1 MGTIRKWSLTLVR
14 KYKPSAKT
22 INVATFYFGRD
33 LDELS
38 PTWRAMPMGRMLGIS
53 NEESGEGAESEGE
66 CRKLPEGLISLL
78 DSAGLTDTAMES
90 GFHVEMTNVKPGHD
104 PSWSKFVMLAEGT
117 ARRPNFFGRKM
128 DTIRISYVESGTENT
143 MEFVPLSPDPMP
155 HCIWARVTE
164 LPDATLAGIIAEGML
179 SGPHSEQTTL
189 DEFMDLGFEDK
200 ISRARGLVLPG
211 PDWDGCC

>member
-38 PTWRAMPMGRMLGIS
+38 PEWRSMPMGRMLGIS

-128 DTIRISYVESGTENT
+128 DTIRISYVESGTGNT

-189 DEFMDLGFEDK
+189 DEFMDLGFEDN